1 MTTEAITR
9 RLQTINDLKDEIGKI
24 KALYEEKLDEDDRYQ
39 EMQEENKKLKE
50 QIKDKKVRV
59 MAKEEYKDYEEQ
71 IKDLRR
77 EVREHRAV
85 LAQELAD
92 YYRESGRL
100 EIEDPEGNTKKI
112 KFSVTLVSS

>member
-9 RLQTINDLKDEIGKI
+9 RLQTISDLRDEIGKV
-24 KALYEEKLDEDDRYQ
+24 KALYEEKLDEDDNYQ
-39 EMQEENKKLKE
+39 EMQESNKQLKNE
-50 QIKDKKVRV
+50 IKERKVRV
-59 MAKEEYKDYEEQ
+59 LDKEEYKEYEEEL
-71 IKDLRR
+71 KDLRR
-77 EVREHRAV
+77 EVREHKAV

-112 KFSVTLVSS
+112 KFSVKLVNS